1 MSDVVCEVI
10 AQLPTKYGTFEAH
23 GYVDQRSGEHHVA
36 LVKGDIA
43 DGEPFRMPDWG
54 YFWISTL

>member
-23 GYVDQRSGEHHVA
+23 GYCRTKAVFVGGKQVVGE
-36 LVKGDIA
+36 
-43 DGEPFRMPDWG
+43 
-54 YFWISTL
+54 